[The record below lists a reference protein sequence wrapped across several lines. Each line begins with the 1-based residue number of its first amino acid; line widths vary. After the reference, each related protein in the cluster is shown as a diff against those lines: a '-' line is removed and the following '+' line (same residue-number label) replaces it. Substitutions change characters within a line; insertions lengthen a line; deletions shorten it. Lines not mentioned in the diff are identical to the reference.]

1 MGTVGSTSQS
11 PVGPES
17 GQAAEGRQQTKVA
30 GRALRSARGTAH
42 RPRRRAGGSQL
53 LARDQPGWSWGRR
66 GRLAG
71 RPGAASPRVRRFPP
85 AGRPARASA
94 ARAGKKSAAV
104 ETVTTPS
111 FELVQT
117 WLSAPPRPSGPGTPK
132 RRFPPSAASAPSRPP
147 AGSRHPAQPAFPPAV
162 WGFGLRRPFF
172 PERRPHRLPERRR
185 AFGEKNKEPARRF
198 HSGGSVPQRLPARA
212 HAPPA
217 RPGRVPRAPLR
228 GAGSAPQRPAG
239 PVIGRE
245 PASRPANRGGA
256 WLDRGG
262 QIKAM
267 AIGLPG
273 LALGPGASDT
283 HWDAEG
289 GGAPA
294 AAAAVARGSGA
305 RERRGLGRGAQVTRR
320 CRAGRPAGRRGS
332 GARRGAAAAGH
343 LRCRSAGPG
352 NPPPTPTSGLSRGAS
367 GARGGEKRPPLT
379 PLGKGCGPGPI
390 RATPAGGLC
399 GSQRN
404 PRREPGRAPSGGFAG
419 GGGPLAR
426 PFLPRRRGRAGGARV
441 PGAGRPP
448 EPPVSFVWS
457 GTAAGAPGWDG
468 THTS

>member
-42 RPRRRAGGSQL
+42 WPRRCSGGSRL
-53 LARDQPGWSWGRR
+53 PARDQPGWRWGRR

-71 RPGAASPRVRRFPP
+71 TPGAADPRVRRLPP
-85 AGRPARASA
+85 AGRPPGPPLRARGKR
-94 ARAGKKSAAV
+94 ARRLKPLPP
-104 ETVTTPS
+104 PS

-117 WLSAPPRPSGPGTPK
+117 WLLAPPRPSGPGTPK

-147 AGSRHPAQPAFPPAV
+147 AGSRHPAQPAFPPAI

-172 PERRPHRLPERRR
+172 PERRPRRLPERRR
-185 AFGEKNKEPARRF
+185 AFGEKNKEPAQRF

-228 GAGSAPQRPAG
+228 GAGSAPPSPAG
-239 PVIGRE
+239 PMIGRE

-294 AAAAVARGSGA
+294 AAAAAVARGSGA
-305 RERRGLGRGAQVTRR
+305 RERRGLGSGAQVTRR
-320 CRAGRPAGRRGS
+320 CRAGGPAGW
-332 GARRGAAAAGH
+332 
-343 LRCRSAGPG
+343 
-352 NPPPTPTSGLSRGAS
+352 
-367 GARGGEKRPPLT
+367 
-379 PLGKGCGPGPI
+379 
-390 RATPAGGLC
+390 PAGLQ
-399 GSQRN
+399 SS
-404 PRREPGRAPSGGFAG
+404 AWG
-419 GGGPLAR
+419 GGGGTSPLPLSR
-426 PFLPRRRGRAGGARV
+426 
-441 PGAGRPP
+441 
-448 EPPVSFVWS
+448 S
-457 GTAAGAPGWDG
+457 G
-468 THTS
+468 